1 MSREVVAVGIAF
13 WATLCV
19 ASSTV
24 HAETQNPGAHT
35 WTKEFAG
42 QPLDL
47 TGYDLSFS
55 DEFDADTITGN
66 SGQGPWFA
74 PGRASYGSAT
84 FDPPNGS
91 TYTIDGGVMK
101 IRATRGV
108 NGEWHTGSVQTVDP
122 SGKGFAQRYGYFE
135 ARMKVPAMP
144 GAWCAFWLKSQAE
157 HWDRSIVRTEIDV
170 VEWYGGDPTG
180 HHRAVHLWPP
190 WPEFRTP
197 DRLSEHWYLGN
208 FSRHK
213 ELAGNWHTYGA
224 LITPEWVTVYLD
236 RQEIGRFPTLEEFKT
251 RLYPLVSLTLHEKEV
266 DQAIPPFAL
275 EVDYVR
281 VYAISTR
288 GVSTLVGSPELSLS
302 AAVSYCRS
310 SNRLRASAR
319 VPLFAE
325 ESKRGCIE
333 TH

>member
-1 MSREVVAVGIAF
+1 MIREVVAAGIAF
-13 WATLCV
+13 WAALYV
-19 ASSTV
+19 PSSALR
-24 HAETQNPGAHT
+24 AETANPSAHT

-42 QPLDL
+42 QALDL

-55 DEFDADTITGN
+55 DEFNADTITGN
-66 SGQGPWFA
+66 SGSGPWFA
-74 PGRASYGSAT
+74 PGRASYGLAT
-84 FDPPNGS
+84 FDSPNGS
-91 TYTIDGGVMK
+91 TYTIDDGVMK
-101 IRATRGV
+101 IRATRAADGK
-108 NGEWHTGSVQTVDP
+108 WHAGSAQTVDP

-190 WPEFRTP
+190 SKEFRTA

-224 LITPEWVTVYLD
+224 LITPDMGDNLLGPSRNWPLSDARRIQDAALSVSEPD
-236 RQEIGRFPTLEEFKT
+236 SPQERGRLWRFLRLIWRLITCAFTRSRRARIPT
-251 RLYPLVSLTLHEKEV
+251 S
-266 DQAIPPFAL
+266 
-275 EVDYVR
+275 
-281 VYAISTR
+281 
-288 GVSTLVGSPELSLS
+288 VSTD
-302 AAVSYCRS
+302 
-310 SNRLRASAR
+310 
-319 VPLFAE
+319 
-325 ESKRGCIE
+325 
-333 TH
+333 